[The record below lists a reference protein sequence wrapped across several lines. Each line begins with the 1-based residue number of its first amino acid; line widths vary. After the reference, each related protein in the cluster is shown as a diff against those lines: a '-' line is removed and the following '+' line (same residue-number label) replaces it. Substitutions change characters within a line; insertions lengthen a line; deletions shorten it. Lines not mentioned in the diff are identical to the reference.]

1 MDIYRMLPCS
11 APTPH
16 ILASRKNKK
25 HKNNDFKILEVKEDM
40 ISKKRVSNLTML
52 NILHNFVHRGQTV
65 EGGMLF
71 LGRP

>member
-25 HKNNDFKILEVKEDM
+25 KKRTMSFKILEVKED
-40 ISKKRVSNLTML
+40 IV
-52 NILHNFVHRGQTV
+52 
-65 EGGMLF
+65 
-71 LGRP
+71 